1 MGLPI
6 FTNRYEIKY
15 ILDLSQYSHANK
27 LFKNLLI
34 PDKNRN
40 YYNQSVYFDST
51 RYGFY
56 CEKRE
61 GMYGR
66 IKPRLR
72 IYRKY
77 INDEPLAYFIELKYR
92 KDLIVKKDRREIN
105 RQFANNLLSGNF
117 KSNNVELNTCRV
129 LNKFYYYSRKFGLR
143 PSINIVYH
151 REAYHSQIYP
161 HLRMTFDSKLQ
172 SSLNINNLNVPGS
185 SPLFAL
191 KPSFRILEVK
201 YNGMLPHVILDYI
214 KDIGAQRWSLSKY
227 AMCLENNYEYIR
239 SPFNQIRG

>member
-15 ILDLSQYSHANK
+15 LLDPSQYSHANK

-56 CEKRE
+56 SEKRE
-61 GMYGR
+61 GLYGR

-92 KDLIVKKDRREIN
+92 KDLIVKKDRRKIN
-105 RQFANNLLSGNF
+105 QQFANNLLYGNIESGKN
-117 KSNNVELNTCRV
+117 ELDTCRV
-129 LNKFYYYSRKFGLR
+129 LNKFFYYYRKYGLR

-161 HLRMTFDSKLQ
+161 QLRMTFDSKLQ

-185 SPLFAL
+185 SPLYAL
-191 KPSFRILEVK
+191 KPNFRILEIK

-227 AMCLENNYEYIR
+227 AMCLENNYENIR
-239 SPFNQIRG
+239 NPFKQIR

>member
-56 CEKRE
+56 SEKRE
-61 GMYGR
+61 GFLER
-66 IKPRLR
+66 TKPRLR
-72 IYRKY
+72 IYRRY
-77 INDEPLAYFIELKYR
+77 INDEPIALFIELKYR
-92 KDLIVKKDRREIN
+92 KDMITRKERRKVDQ
-105 RQFANNLLSGNF
+105 QFAKNLLYGNF
-117 KSNNVELNTCRV
+117 ESNIIKINTCRV
-129 LNKFYYYSRKFGLR
+129 LSKFYYYYRKFGLR

-161 HLRMTFDSKLQ
+161 QLRMTFDSKLQ

-191 KPSFRILEVK
+191 KPNCRILEIK
-201 YNGMLPHVILDYI
+201 YNGMLPRVILNYI

-227 AMCLENNYEYIR
+227 AMCLENNYENIR
-239 SPFNQIRG
+239 NPFRQII

>member
-1 MGLPI
+1 MGFPV

-15 ILDLSQYSHANK
+15 LLDPSQYSQANK

-40 YYNQSVYFDST
+40 YYNQSVYFDSA

-56 CEKRE
+56 SEKRE
-61 GMYGR
+61 GLHER

-105 RQFANNLLSGNF
+105 QQFANNLLYGNIESGKN
-117 KSNNVELNTCRV
+117 ELDTCRV
-129 LNKFYYYSRKFGLR
+129 LKKFYYYYRKYGLR
-143 PSINIVYH
+143 PSINIMYH

-161 HLRMTFDSKLQ
+161 QLRMTFDSKLQ

-185 SPLFAL
+185 LPLFAL
-191 KPSFRILEVK
+191 KPNFRIFEIK
-201 YNGMLPHVILDYI
+201 YNGMLPVVKVCSRH
-214 KDIGAQRWSLSKY
+214 KY
-227 AMCLENNYEYIR
+227 
-239 SPFNQIRG
+239 F

>member
-1 MGLPI
+1 MH
-6 FTNRYEIKY
+6 
-15 ILDLSQYSHANK
+15 YS
-27 LFKNLLI
+27 
-34 PDKNRN
+34 
-40 YYNQSVYFDST
+40 YQSVYFDST

-105 RQFANNLLSGNF
+105 QQFANNLLSGNF

-129 LNKFYYYSRKFGLR
+129 LNKFYYYSRKFALK

-151 REAYHSQIYP
+151 REAYHSKIYP

-185 SPLFAL
+185 SSLFAL
-191 KPSFRILEVK
+191 KPNFRILEIK
-201 YNGMLPHVILDYI
+201 YNGMLPQIILNYI
-214 KDIGAQRWSLSKY
+214 KAIGIQRWSLSKY
-227 AMCLENNYEYIR
+227 AMCLENNYENIR
-239 SPFNQIRG
+239 NPFKQFR